1 MLPRSRRSVTDSRTS
16 GYEGRRRHPESD
28 PRVEEPMAITL
39 PELPYATDALAPYLS
54 AETFEYHHGKHHK
67 AYVDNL
73 NKLIEGTPEES
84 KSLEQIVMDAEP
96 GPKFNNA
103 AQIWNHNFYW
113 TSMVPGGGGAP
124 TGAAADAINESFGGY
139 DAFREEFKK
148 AAVGQFGSGWAWL
161 VQDGGKIAVMAT
173 ANADLPMKHGRTA
186 LVTCDV
192 WEHAYYI
199 DYRNRR
205 PDYVDT
211 FLDHLINWDQV
222 NAGL

>member
-1 MLPRSRRSVTDSRTS
+1 
-16 GYEGRRRHPESD
+16 
-28 PRVEEPMAITL
+28 MAFTL

-73 NKLIEGTPEES
+73 NKMIEGTDEEN
-84 KSLEQIVMDAEP
+84 KSLEEIIQAADG

-113 TSMVPGGGGAP
+113 TSMKPGGGGAP
-124 TGAAADAINESFGGY
+124 TGAAGDAVNEAFGGY
-139 DAFREEFKK
+139 DAFRDEFKK

-161 VQDGGKIAVMAT
+161 VLDGGKLAIMAT
-173 ANADLPMKHGRTA
+173 ANADLPLKHGKTA
-186 LVTCDV
+186 LLTCDV
-192 WEHAYYI
+192 WEHAYYV

-211 FLDHLINWDQV
+211 FLDHLVNWDQV
-222 NAGL
+222 NALL

>member
-1 MLPRSRRSVTDSRTS
+1 
-16 GYEGRRRHPESD
+16 
-28 PRVEEPMAITL
+28 MAITL

-73 NKLIEGTPEES
+73 NKMIEGTDEES
-84 KSLEQIVMDAEP
+84 KSLEDIVMAAEP

-103 AQIWNHNFYW
+103 AQVWNHNFYW
-113 TSMVPGGGGAP
+113 TCMAPGGGGAP
-124 TGAAADAINESFGGY
+124 AGAAADAINEAFGSY
-139 DAFREEFKK
+139 DTFRDEFKK

-161 VQDGGKIAVMAT
+161 VLDGGKLAIMAT
-173 ANADLPMKHGRTA
+173 ANADLPMKHGKTA
-186 LVTCDV
+186 VLTCDV

-211 FLDHLINWDQV
+211 FLDHLINWEQV
-222 NAGL
+222 NAAL